1 MRSAAAEV
9 TATRVLHL
17 ASGDLW
23 AGAEVQIYH
32 LLCALHARPDTIVS
46 ALLLNPGELAER
58 LQAAGIAVT
67 VVDERTA
74 STGTL
79 LRCALR
85 EIRSTGARVVHTH
98 RFKENIIG
106 SVAARLSGRA
116 ISVRTV
122 HGRPE
127 HTRRNSLRHTV
138 SRFLDAV
145 TARLQAGI
153 IGVSGELCEY
163 LRAQLPR
170 GKVFFVPNG
179 IDTATVARVAAEP
192 SGYVAQSKW
201 NVVLLGRLVR
211 VKRVDLFLEAAAQ
224 LAAAQPDRYRFVVVG
239 DGPLLA
245 EASGAAARLGLAG
258 EVDFL
263 GFQRNSLA
271 ILKQMDCL
279 VMTSDHEGLPMV
291 VLEALC
297 LGVPIVAHAV
307 GGLPEVLEG
316 IPGHRLVSQH
326 TPGAYA
332 AAIAEVADLA
342 RDRSRGGQRSL
353 LPPRFEISSTAEQ
366 YAKLYRDL
374 LGGPALRS

>member
-1 MRSAAAEV
+1 M
-9 TATRVLHL
+9 
-17 ASGDLW
+17 
-23 AGAEVQIYH
+23 QIYY
-32 LLCALHARPDTIVS
+32 LLRALHARPDTIVS
-46 ALLLNPGELAER
+46 ALLLNPGELADR
-58 LQAAGIAVT
+58 LKAAGVAVT

-74 STGTL
+74 SIGAL
-79 LRCALR
+79 LRCVLR

-122 HGRPE
+122 HGHPE
-127 HTRRNSLRHTV
+127 HTRNSSLRHTV

-145 TARLQAGI
+145 TACLQVGI

-170 GKVFFVPNG
+170 DRVFFVPNG
-179 IDTATVARVAAEP
+179 IDTATVARVASEP
-192 SGYVAQSKW
+192 SSYVAGPKW

-224 LAAAQPDRYRFVVVG
+224 LAVAQPDRYRFVVVG

-245 EASGAAARLGLAG
+245 EATAAAARLGLADD
-258 EVDFL
+258 VDFL
-263 GFQRNSLA
+263 GFQSNSLA
-271 ILKQMDCL
+271 ILKQMNCL

-307 GGLPEVLEG
+307 GGLPEALEG

-326 TPGAYA
+326 TPGGYA

-342 RDRSRGGQRSL
+342 RDTSHGGPQCL
-353 LPPRFEISSTAEQ
+353 LPPHFEISSTAEQ

-374 LGGPALRS
+374 LGGPPLRS